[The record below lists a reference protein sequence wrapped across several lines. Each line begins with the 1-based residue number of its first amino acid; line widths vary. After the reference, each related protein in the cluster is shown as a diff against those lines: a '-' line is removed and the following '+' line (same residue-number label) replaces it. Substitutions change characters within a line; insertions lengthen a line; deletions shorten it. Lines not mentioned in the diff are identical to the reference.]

1 MRALIFFV
9 LLLATTARAEM
20 WLEIRPGLGRN
31 SVEVRLMDSEFRAPL
46 YWLER
51 SEDGGKTWSEAMP
64 LENGLWRHVVSIK
77 PQSTFRGKLMSVDA
91 QDKPN

>member
-1 MRALIFFV
+1 MK
-9 LLLATTARAEM
+9 LLLFLLLISTTARAEM
-20 WLEIRPGLGRN
+20 WLEIRRGLGRN

-51 SEDGGKTWSEAMP
+51 SDDGGKTWREEMP

-77 PQSTFRGKLMSVDA
+77 PFSLLRGKLMSVDA